1 MLGIKKQK
9 TEILLI
15 FYIKIIY
22 SGTMNIIY
30 KVINIVFAIVF
41 TIIIISILSNT
52 EYFIISDTEFFRIL
66 SLITLISLWVTIIIK
81 INCLLKLAFFLLFIL
96 YFTLYIAHPLL

>member
-1 MLGIKKQK
+1 
-9 TEILLI
+9 
-15 FYIKIIY
+15 
-22 SGTMNIIY
+22 MNIIY

-66 SLITLISLWVTIIIK
+66 SLITLISLWVPIIIK
-81 INCLLKLAFFLLFIL
+81 INYLLKLVFFLLFIL